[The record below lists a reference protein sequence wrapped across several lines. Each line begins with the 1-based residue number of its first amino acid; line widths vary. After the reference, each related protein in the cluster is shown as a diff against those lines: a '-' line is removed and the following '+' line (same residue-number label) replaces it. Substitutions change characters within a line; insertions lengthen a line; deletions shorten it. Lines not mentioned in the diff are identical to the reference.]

1 MDSKEKIKG
10 ILLNQFI
17 EVDNPEE
24 LTNDMA
30 LISGGILD
38 SISILQLVDVLEK
51 EFKIEFEAH
60 EIDRDDFDSINK
72 IAVIVEK
79 KLN

>member
-38 SISILQLVDVLEK
+38 SISI
-51 EFKIEFEAH
+51 
-60 EIDRDDFDSINK
+60 
-72 IAVIVEK
+72 
-79 KLN
+79 